1 MTMVLTACCAC
12 SIRWWQVN
20 VILDTKARREY
31 PESLTHAEVK
41 VPAGKTIAWFLD
53 EVKKEFGAAVPIQG
67 VRYANSLEHFNI
79 SFSYL
84 SHYCYSFHSTP
95 YYHEFII
102 PALTATTQLGPI
114 LSNPSL
120 TLCPLPFL
128 SRLKADAESLS
139 DKSIAVEVLAASET
153 VVAFAAE
160 RAAKPKL
167 GAKKTSVGGGP
178 SARRT
183 TGGGGAA
190 ASSPSSTRDKS
201 PRVTAP
207 VRGGSSSRPGSTSS
221 GPSVRGGRTDSS
233 ASFKEKRGTSPS
245 RSEAVNRM
253 YEAGKNRNAM
263 LAAKAAEKA
272 AAEEAEAAAM
282 SFAPK
287 TNVITKRKLEEKDKK
302 LAQKASKSKT
312 KTLEH
317 LVSGGWRGSLPLP
330 NSIDP
335 AATVVAVFRI
345 TAPATARGDPTEGW
359 LKLLPEGHLG
369 GPDGL
374 ILRWTAYN
382 RGGGSATLAEA
393 TDEEPTIAAGRLA
406 RQASSKTMLGQAKA
420 EAEMPTWDLDLHFP
434 AYMACAPVPA
444 LLRFRS
450 ATEIELALSVG
461 DKDAELPGL
470 LHPSKVF
477 GSNELAMERPSKV
490 DWPNTIMSLT
500 LCTPEELDP
509 PPPKK
514 FQLGTSLKNVAQSI
528 LKEIKTLVM
537 GVLQVPT
544 GKPLREGEKRAEV
557 CVRLWNIKMS
567 AKVCGLIVIHT
578 LCCVYVWRARLC

>member
-1 MTMVLTACCAC
+1 M
-12 SIRWWQVN
+12 
-20 VILDTKARREY
+20 
-31 PESLTHAEVK
+31 
-41 VPAGKTIAWFLD
+41 
-53 EVKKEFGAAVPIQG
+53 
-67 VRYANSLEHFNI
+67 
-79 SFSYL
+79 
-84 SHYCYSFHSTP
+84 
-95 YYHEFII
+95 
-102 PALTATTQLGPI
+102 
-114 LSNPSL
+114 
-120 TLCPLPFL
+120 
-128 SRLKADAESLS
+128 S

-160 RAAKPKL
+160 RSAKPKL

-183 TGGGGAA
+183 TGGGSA
-190 ASSPSSTRDKS
+190 ASPPSTRDKS
-201 PRVTAP
+201 PRMTAP
-207 VRGGSSSRPGSTSS
+207 VRGGSNSRPSSTG
-221 GPSVRGGRTDSS
+221 GPSVRGGRLSTDSSASS
-233 ASFKEKRGTSPS
+233 ASFKEKRGASPS
-245 RSEAVNRM
+245 RGEAVNRM
-253 YEAGKNRNAM
+253 YEAGKNRNAL

-374 ILRWTAYN
+374 IMRWTAYPK
-382 RGGGSATLAEA
+382 GGGSATLAEA

-406 RQASSKTMLGQAKA
+406 RQASSKTMLGQGKA
-420 EAEMPTWDLDLHFP
+420 EAEMPMWDLDLHFP
-434 AYMACAPVPA
+434 AYMACAAVPA
-444 LLRFRS
+444 LLRYRS
-450 ATEIELALSVG
+450 ATEIEFALSVG
-461 DKDAELPGL
+461 DKDTELPGL

-477 GSNELAMERPSKV
+477 GTNELAMERPNKV

-500 LCTPEELDP
+500 LCTPEELEP

-514 FQLGTSLKNVAQSI
+514 LQLGTSLKNVAQSI
-528 LKEIKTLVM
+528 LKEIKNLVM
-537 GVLQVPT
+537 GVLQAPT

-567 AKVCGLIVIHT
+567 AKVRQCL
-578 LCCVYVWRARLC
+578 RLCAFVHVLDYNSVGVGAHGVCAWSRVHLCMSWITTPLVRMACAHGL